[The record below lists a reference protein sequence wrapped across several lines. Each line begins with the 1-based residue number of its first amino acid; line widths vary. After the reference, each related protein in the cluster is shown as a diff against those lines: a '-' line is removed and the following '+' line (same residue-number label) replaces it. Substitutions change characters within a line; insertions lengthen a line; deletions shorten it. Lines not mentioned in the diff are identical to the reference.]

1 LFRLHARHSLCVNT
15 IVPRIAVLLTF
26 LACPVLAVP
35 AAAAEVLLLTNGFTL
50 RAERVE
56 ATGTALRLQTA
67 TGTVEIP
74 LAHVVERETIAEP
87 PHPAAPPPPP
97 PAPTPPPPPAPPADP
112 LEAAAH
118 KAGLPPE
125 FLKSVA
131 RIESAFRQDAI
142 SPKGAIGVMQLMPA
156 TARELGVDPHDH
168 EQNLEGGARLLR
180 DLLLRYQ
187 NEPDQVRRALA
198 AYNAGAGAV
207 DRYKG
212 IPPFAETQSYVDK
225 VLAEY
230 HRLRSRPQ

>member
-1 LFRLHARHSLCVNT
+1 MFGLHARQSLCVNI
-15 IVPRIAVLLTF
+15 IVPSIAVLLTL
-26 LACPVLAVP
+26 LACPALAVP
-35 AAAAEVLLLTNGFTL
+35 AVAAEVLLLTNGFTL

-56 ATGTALRLQTA
+56 AVGAALRLQTA
-67 TGTVEIP
+67 SGTVEIP

-87 PHPAAPPPPP
+87 PPPAAPPPPP
-97 PAPTPPPPPAPPADP
+97 PPPPPPAPPADP

-131 RIESAFRQDAI
+131 RIESAFRQDAV

-212 IPPFAETQSYVDK
+212 IPPFAETQSYVEK

-230 HRLRSRPQ
+230 HRLRSRPE

>member
-1 LFRLHARHSLCVNT
+1 LFGLHARHSLCVNK
-15 IVPRIAVLLTF
+15 IVPRIAVLLTL
-26 LACPVLAVP
+26 LACPALRVP
-35 AAAAEVLLLTNGFTL
+35 AVAAEVLLLTNGFTL

-56 ATGTALRLQTA
+56 AVGMALRLQTA
-67 TGTVEIP
+67 SGTVEIP

-87 PHPAAPPPPP
+87 PPPAAPPPP
-97 PAPTPPPPPAPPADP
+97 PTPPPPPAPPADP

-131 RIESAFRQDAI
+131 RIESAFRQDAV

-156 TARELGVDPHDH
+156 TARDLGVDPHDH

>member
-1 LFRLHARHSLCVNT
+1 LIHLHAGRPLCVNKS
-15 IVPRIAVLLTF
+15 VPRLALSLILLA
-26 LACPVLAVP
+26 LP
-35 AAAAEVLLLTNGFTL
+35 APAAEVLLLSNGFTI

-56 ATGTALRLQTA
+56 TVGSALKLQTA
-67 TGTVEIP
+67 SGTVEIP
-74 LAHVVERETIAEP
+74 LTQVVERETIPE
-87 PHPAAPPPPP
+87 PP
-97 PAPTPPPPPAPPADP
+97 PAPLPAAPTPTLTPMPPPAQDP
-112 LEAAAH
+112 LEAAAR

-156 TARELGVDPHDH
+156 TARELGVNPHDK

-198 AYNAGAGAV
+198 AYNAGPGAV
-207 DRYKG
+207 ARFNG
-212 IPPFAETQSYVDK
+212 TPPYAETQNYVNK

-230 HRLRSRPQ
+230 HRLRTRPQ

>member
-1 LFRLHARHSLCVNT
+1 M
-15 IVPRIAVLLTF
+15 
-26 LACPVLAVP
+26 
-35 AAAAEVLLLTNGFTL
+35 AAEVLLLANGFTL

-56 ATGTALRLQTA
+56 AVGAALRLQTA

-87 PHPAAPPPPP
+87 PPPAPPPPPPPP
-97 PAPTPPPPPAPPADP
+97 PAPAPPTGQDP
-112 LEAAAH
+112 LEAAAR

-187 NEPDQVRRALA
+187 HEPDQVRRALA

-212 IPPFAETQSYVDK
+212 TPPYAETQSYVEK

-230 HRLRSRPQ
+230 HRLRTRPQ

>member
-1 LFRLHARHSLCVNT
+1 M
-15 IVPRIAVLLTF
+15 
-26 LACPVLAVP
+26 
-35 AAAAEVLLLTNGFTL
+35 AAEVLLLANGFTL

-56 ATGTALRLQTA
+56 AVGAALRLQTA

-87 PHPAAPPPPP
+87 PPVATAPPPPPP
-97 PAPTPPPPPAPPADP
+97 PAPAPAPAHDP

-212 IPPFAETQSYVDK
+212 TPPYAETQSYVEK

-230 HRLRSRPQ
+230 HRLRARPR

>member
-1 LFRLHARHSLCVNT
+1 MCVSI
-15 IVPRIAVLLTF
+15 IVPRIAVLLPL
-26 LACPVLAVP
+26 LACPALAVP
-35 AAAAEVLLLTNGFTL
+35 AVAAEVLLLTNGFTL

-56 ATGTALRLQTA
+56 AVGAALRLQTA
-67 TGTVEIP
+67 SGTVEIP

-87 PHPAAPPPPP
+87 PPPAAPPPPP
-97 PAPTPPPPPAPPADP
+97 PPPPPPAPPADP

-131 RIESAFRQDAI
+131 RIESAFRQDAV

-212 IPPFAETQSYVDK
+212 IPPFAETQSYVEK

-230 HRLRSRPQ
+230 HRLRSRPE